1 MIRPIIKTADNVNL
15 SVGERTKEAID
26 WNVYPNPT
34 TGIVNIE
41 WKSEELFPGAVLVDS
56 QGRIILDVDSEN
68 LRFDLSD
75 APGGI
80 YFLKLNNSQT
90 VKKIIR

>member
-1 MIRPIIKTADNVNL
+1 LT
-15 SVGERTKEAID
+15 VGTSD
-26 WNVYPNPT
+26 
-34 TGIVNIE
+34 
-41 WKSEELFPGAVLVDS
+41 
-56 QGRIILDVDSEN
+56 

-80 YFLKLNNSQT
+80 YFLRLNNSQT